1 MFERRYVLVKKKG
14 PPSLRQ
20 GLFFLLNLRYL
31 LLATIT
37 HSFMKGVINMNI
49 LGWHKKSNVTL
60 IEKDDEYLVV
70 DKQEKKILYQGDEET
85 CNKLFIMIVAGFIEK
100 EF

>member
-1 MFERRYVLVKKKG
+1 
-14 PPSLRQ
+14 
-20 GLFFLLNLRYL
+20 
-31 LLATIT
+31 
-37 HSFMKGVINMNI
+37 MNI
-49 LGWHKKSNVTL
+49 LGWHKKSNMIL
-60 IEKDDEYLVV
+60 IEKDGTYLVV

>member
-1 MFERRYVLVKKKG
+1 
-14 PPSLRQ
+14 
-20 GLFFLLNLRYL
+20 
-31 LLATIT
+31 
-37 HSFMKGVINMNI
+37 MNI

-60 IEKDDEYLVV
+60 IEKDDEYLVVV

>member
-1 MFERRYVLVKKKG
+1 MIFAKFTT
-14 PPSLRQ
+14 P
-20 GLFFLLNLRYL
+20 
-31 LLATIT
+31 I
-37 HSFMKGVINMNI
+37 MKGVIYMNI

-60 IEKDDEYLVV
+60 IEKDDTYFVI

-85 CNKLFIMIVAGFIEK
+85 CNKLFIMMVAGFIEK